1 MDAYSVTKTDLLQ
14 IPENKWN
21 IIKIHEIMTKELITT
36 TEKETLA
43 QALEKMINYGIGR
56 LLVVDSEK
64 NLKGIISRTDIGMAL
79 RRYRKLSET
88 QN

>member
-1 MDAYSVTKTDLLQ
+1 MQKHLISGLPVMGKG
-14 IPENKWN
+14 
-21 IIKIHEIMTKELITT
+21 KIVGIVTT
-36 TEKETLA
+36 TENETLA

-79 RRYRKLSET
+79 RRYRELSET
-88 QN
+88 QD